1 MRFTGKTV
9 IVTGAARGL
18 AECAARM
25 FAAEGASLVLGD
37 LDIERLERV
46 VDSING
52 DPATTGKATAV
63 KVDVSSKPMVRH
75 MIDVAMEK
83 HGRIDAIAN
92 CAGAYRHYNGLIDTT
107 EEEWEIIVDT
117 NLKSI
122 FLCCQAVLPVMVA
135 QNYGRI
141 VNISSSAA
149 RNYSYFL
156 GSHYS
161 AAKAGTL
168 GLTRHI
174 AHEYGPK
181 GITANGIAPTAFRGE
196 RLSGIM
202 SPEQEKDL
210 ISKTPLRRLPEA
222 ADIAP
227 AILFLASD
235 DARFITGVT
244 LDVNGGLVTH

>member
-1 MRFTGKTV
+1 MRFENKTV

-18 AECAARM
+18 GRCAAKLL
-25 FAAEGASLVLGD
+25 AAEGASLVLAD
-37 LDIERLERV
+37 LDIDGLKRV
-46 VDSING
+46 TEAINSNDLNSGAAMAVEVNVTSKAMIQNMVDIAL
-52 DPATTGKATAV
+52 D
-63 KVDVSSKPMVRH
+63 RH
-75 MIDVAMEK
+75 N
-83 HGRIDAIAN
+83 RIDAIVN
-92 CAGAYRHYNGLIDTT
+92 CAGGYHHYKGLIDTP
-107 EEEWEIIVDT
+107 EEEWQSIIDS

-122 FLCCQAVLPVMVA
+122 FLCCQAVLPAMVR

-141 VNISSSAA
+141 VNVSSLAA
-149 RNYSYFL
+149 RTYSYFL

-181 GITANGIAPTAFRGE
+181 GICANAIAPTAFRGE
-196 RLSGIM
+196 RLSELM

-210 ISKTPLRRLPEA
+210 ISKTPLRRIPDAE
-222 ADIAP
+222 DIAP
-227 AILFLASD
+227 AIVFLASD
-235 DARFITGVT
+235 DARFITGIT